1 MAAAH
6 ALGGRGRLIS
16 PQGQPSLWSEFQDCQ
31 GYVKKPS
38 LKKPLKKKKNRTMG
52 DQKLRERQMEKR
64 LNIYTTIGRYNKIR
78 LIQEH

>member
-1 MAAAH
+1 
-6 ALGGRGRLIS
+6 
-16 PQGQPSLWSEFQDCQ
+16 
-31 GYVKKPS
+31 
-38 LKKPLKKKKNRTMG
+38 MG